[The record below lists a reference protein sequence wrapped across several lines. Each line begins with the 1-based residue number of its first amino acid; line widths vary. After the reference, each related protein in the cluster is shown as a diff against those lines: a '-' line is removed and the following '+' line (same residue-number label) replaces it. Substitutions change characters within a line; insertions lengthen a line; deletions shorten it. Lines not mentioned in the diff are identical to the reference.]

1 MPTLYSAAVLLFLA
15 SLFGLL
21 SDRFL
26 RLPRAIGLMVVALAA
41 SLVVIIVDW
50 LAPPAL
56 TLQSWS
62 TYILQTQQ
70 LPAALFHGPLCF
82 LLFAGALQADAEALW
97 QRQITV
103 FLLATISTLVATGLF
118 AGGMWV
124 IFHLVNTP
132 LSVGWFL
139 VLGAVLAPTDPVAV
153 SAVLER
159 VGLPKSL
166 QAVMTGESLFNDGAA
181 VVTPTASVGIA
192 GGGDISWPHMGV
204 GFVREIGGGAVIG
217 LITGWIA
224 YRFLQP
230 MDDYPLEIMGAWR
243 SPTVPTAWQ
252 RHSARPG

>member
-50 LAPPAL
+50 LAPTAL

-132 LSVGWFL
+132 LSVGWCL

-153 SAVLER
+153 SAVLAR
-159 VGLPKSL
+159 VGLPTSL

-181 VVTPTASVGIA
+181 VVTLTASVGIA

-204 GFVREIGGGAVIG
+204 GFVREM
-217 LITGWIA
+217 
-224 YRFLQP
+224 R
-230 MDDYPLEIMGAWR
+230 
-243 SPTVPTAWQ
+243 
-252 RHSARPG
+252 